1 MSDADRP
8 APVSSADNS
17 ASVSSADNSDTDV
30 PEQFRI
36 RQAKR
41 ERLLAEGKDPY
52 PVAVPRTHS
61 LADIRA
67 AYADLAPDAATG
79 DIVGVTGR
87 VVFARN
93 SGKLCFAT
101 LQEGDGTHLQA
112 MVSLAGV
119 GEEALEQW
127 KTEVDLGDIVFVH
140 GEVISSRRGELSVLA
155 DSWQMASKAL
165 RPLPV
170 AHKEMSEESR
180 VRQRYV
186 DLIVRPQARTVARQ
200 RIAVVRAVRNALER
214 RGFLEVETPMLQT
227 LAGGAAARPF
237 VTHSNALDTDLFLR
251 IAPELF
257 LKRCVVGGLEKVFEL
272 NRVFRNEG
280 ADSTHSP
287 EFAMLETYQA
297 WGTYDD
303 SAIVTRELIQ
313 EVADEAVGTRQVP
326 LPDGTI
332 YDLDGE
338 WPSIQ
343 MYPSLSQALGEEIT
357 PDTSLEYLLA
367 IADRLGVEIPRDRGY
382 GHGKL
387 VEELWEHTVGNSF
400 VVSDIRQGFPGRDH
414 TADTSAPQHPR
425 GDRKMGSLCPWHR
438 VGNRLLRTRRPRC
451 PARTVRSAGQGGG
464 RRRRRGNGTRRGFP
478 VRNGVCDAPD
488 DRNGNGYRSL
498 VDGSHRLVNSGN
510 GIVPDCSSPRQLKRA
525 ERKHVE
531 YRAIMWH
538 IIRLGAEFDNRL

>member
-1 MSDADRP
+1 MG
-8 APVSSADNS
+8 SADN
-17 ASVSSADNSDTDV
+17 AADDA

-36 RQAKR
+36 RQGKR
-41 ERLLAEGKDPY
+41 EALLAQGKDAY

-61 LADIRA
+61 LAEIRSS
-67 AYADLAPDAATG
+67 YPDLPADTTTG
-79 DIVGVTGR
+79 DIVGVAGR

-101 LQEGDGTHLQA
+101 LQEGDGTQLQA
-112 MVSLAGV
+112 MISLAGV
-119 GEEALEQW
+119 GNEALDAW
-127 KTEVDLGDIVFVH
+127 KSEVDLGDIVFVR
-140 GEVISSRRGELSVLA
+140 GEVISSRRGELSVQA

-237 VTHSNALDTDLFLR
+237 VTHSNALDADLYLR

-257 LKRCVVGGLEKVFEL
+257 LKRCVVGGLERVFEL

-313 EVADEAVGTRQVP
+313 EVADEAIGTREVQ
-326 LPDGTI
+326 LPDGSI

-338 WPSIQ
+338 WPSLE
-343 MYPSLSQALGEEIT
+343 MYPSLSAALGEEIT
-357 PDTSLEYLLA
+357 PETSREYLLA
-367 IADRLGVEIPRDRGY
+367 IAGRLGVEIPADRGF

-387 VEELWEHTVGNSF
+387 VEELWEHMVGNQLWSPTF
-400 VVSDIRQGFPGRDH
+400 VKDFPVETTPLTRQHRSVDGVTEKWDLYVRGIELATGYSELIDPIIQRERFADQARAAAAGDDEAMALDEDFLAAMEYAMPPTTGTGMGVDRLLMVLTGLSIRETVLFPIVRRQG
-414 TADTSAPQHPR
+414 
-425 GDRKMGSLCPWHR
+425 
-438 VGNRLLRTRRPRC
+438 N
-451 PARTVRSAGQGGG
+451 
-464 RRRRRGNGTRRGFP
+464 
-478 VRNGVCDAPD
+478 
-488 DRNGNGYRSL
+488 
-498 VDGSHRLVNSGN
+498 
-510 GIVPDCSSPRQLKRA
+510 
-525 ERKHVE
+525 
-531 YRAIMWH
+531 
-538 IIRLGAEFDNRL
+538 

>member
-1 MSDADRP
+1 MSDADGDLARD
-8 APVSSADNS
+8 SSEDL
-17 ASVSSADNSDTDV
+17 VEDL

-36 RQAKR
+36 RQGKR
-41 ERLLAEGKDPY
+41 QRLLDAGRQPY

-61 LADIRA
+61 LAEIRA
-67 AYADLAPDAATG
+67 GYPDLAADTTTG

-87 VVFARN
+87 VVFSRN

-101 LQEGDGTHLQA
+101 LQEGDGTQLQV
-112 MVSLAGV
+112 MISLAGV
-119 GEEALEQW
+119 GADALEAW
-127 KTEVDLGDIVFVH
+127 KADIDLGDIVFVR

-155 DSWQMASKAL
+155 DSWQMAAKAL

-186 DLIVRPQARTVARQ
+186 DLIVRPQARAVARQ
-200 RIAVVRAVRNALER
+200 RIAVVRAVRNFLDR

-237 VTHSNALDTDLFLR
+237 VTHSNALDADLYLR

-272 NRVFRNEG
+272 NRNFRNEG

-303 SAIVTRELIQ
+303 SAVMIRELVQ
-313 EVADEAVGTRQVP
+313 EVADEALGTREIS
-326 LPDGTI
+326 LPDGTM
-332 YDLDGE
+332 YDLGGE

-343 MYPSLSQALGEEIT
+343 MYPSLSEALGEDIT
-357 PDTSLEYLLA
+357 PETSAEYLWA
-367 IADRLGVEIPRDRGY
+367 IADRLGMEIPRDRGF

-387 VEELWEHTVGNSF
+387 IEELWEHTVGATLWAPAF
-400 VVSDIRQGFPGRDH
+400 VKDFPVE
-414 TADTSAPQHPR
+414 TAPLTREHRTEPGVTEKWDLYVR
-425 GDRKMGSLCPWHR
+425 GLELATGYSELVDPVIQRERFEAQARAAAAGDDEAMALDEDFLAAMEYAMPPTTGTGMGID
-438 VGNRLLRTRRPRC
+438 RLLMVLTGLSIRE
-451 PARTVRSAGQGGG
+451 TVL
-464 RRRRRGNGTRRGFP
+464 FP
-478 VRNGVCDAPD
+478 IVR
-488 DRNGNGYRSL
+488 
-498 VDGSHRLVNSGN
+498 HR
-510 GIVPDCSSPRQLKRA
+510 Q
-525 ERKHVE
+525 
-531 YRAIMWH
+531 
-538 IIRLGAEFDNRL
+538 

>member
-1 MSDADRP
+1 MSDAD
-8 APVSSADNS
+8 APTADDGVTPDS
-17 ASVSSADNSDTDV
+17 PGDDV

-36 RQAKR
+36 RQGKR
-41 ERLLAEGKDPY
+41 QRLLEQGRQPY
-52 PVAVPRTHS
+52 PVSVPRTAS
-61 LADIRA
+61 LAQVRA
-67 AYADLAPDAATG
+67 AHPDLEPDTATG
-79 DIVGVTGR
+79 EIVGVTGR

-101 LQEGDGTHLQA
+101 LQEGDGVQLQA
-112 MVSLAGV
+112 MISLAGV
-119 GEEALEQW
+119 GEDALQSW
-127 KTEVDLGDIVFVH
+127 KAEVDLGDIVFVH

-155 DSWQMASKAL
+155 DSWQMAAKAL

-186 DLIVRPQARTVARQ
+186 DLIVRPQARAVARQ
-200 RIAVVRAVRNALER
+200 RIAVVRAVRNGLER

-237 VTHSNALDTDLFLR
+237 VTHSNALDADLYLR

-287 EFAMLETYQA
+287 EFAMLETYEA

-303 SAIVTRELIQ
+303 SAVMIRELIQ
-313 EVADEAVGTRQVP
+313 GVADEAIGTRQVP
-326 LPDGTI
+326 LPDGTV

-343 MYPSLSQALGEEIT
+343 MYPSLSEALGEEIT
-357 PDTSLEYLLA
+357 PETSAEYLFA

-387 VEELWEHTVGNSF
+387 VEELWEHTVGDGLWAPTF
-400 VVSDIRQGFPGRDH
+400 VKDFPVETTPLTRQHRSIEGVTEKWDLYV
-414 TADTSAPQHPR
+414 R
-425 GDRKMGSLCPWHR
+425 GIELATGYSELVDPVIQRERLEAQARAGAAGDDEAMALDEDFLAAMEYAMPPTTGTGMGID
-438 VGNRLLRTRRPRC
+438 RLLMVLTGLSIRETVLFPIVRRH
-451 PARTVRSAGQGGG
+451 
-464 RRRRRGNGTRRGFP
+464 GN
-478 VRNGVCDAPD
+478 
-488 DRNGNGYRSL
+488 
-498 VDGSHRLVNSGN
+498 
-510 GIVPDCSSPRQLKRA
+510 
-525 ERKHVE
+525 
-531 YRAIMWH
+531 
-538 IIRLGAEFDNRL
+538 